1 MAGEETA
8 PVIKVGAGKPA
19 GPPGIEARGVRRAF
33 GDVLAVDH
41 MDLTARPGEVTG
53 LVGPNGAGKTTL
65 LLVLSTLLVPDAG
78 SVTVAGHNPVHE
90 PRAVRAVMGW
100 MPDAFGSYDSLT
112 VREALGFAAAAY
124 GIDRDQSAERVCEL
138 LALVHLGDYVDRPV
152 HVLSRG
158 QKQRLGLARAV
169 VHDPSVLLLDE
180 PAAGLDPRSRI
191 ELRSLLRSWARA
203 GKTILVSSHILS
215 ELEQTVDRVVFVANG
230 RTVSEE
236 TLSDLAREQRRPWLL
251 RALERATLVRTLD
264 DMGLV
269 YQPAGVSDVEVLLAS
284 DEAAADLVASLVH
297 ADVRLVHCAP
307 AGSSLE
313 TAYLALEQ
321 ERR

>member
-1 MAGEETA
+1 VAGEETA

-78 SVTVAGHNPVHE
+78 SVTVAGHDPVHE
-90 PRAVRAVMGW
+90 PRAVRALMGW
-100 MPDAFGSYDSLT
+100 MPDSFGSYDSLT
-112 VREALGFAAAAY
+112 AREALGFAAAAY
-124 GIDRDQSAERVCEL
+124 GIDRDQSAERVGEL
-138 LALVHLGDYVDRPV
+138 LAMVHLGDYVDRPV

-191 ELRSLLRSWARA
+191 ELRSLLRTWARA

-215 ELEQTVDRVVFVANG
+215 ELEQTVDRVVFVADG

-251 RALERATLVRTLD
+251 RALDRATLVRTLD

-284 DEAAADLVASLVH
+284 DEAAADLVASLVR
-297 ADVRLVHCAP
+297 ADVRLVRCAP